1 MLNNIKYHSPTEIE
15 KHSFELITE
24 LLGDKKFSSIQE
36 ESIVKRVIHTTADFD
51 YADTIVVTKNAFE
64 SAVNAI
70 QNGCTIITDTTM
82 AMAGINKKV
91 LESYGGMCKCFIT
104 DEDVMKIA
112 KEKNTTRSCAAIDK
126 AVLDKNNQIFVIGN
140 APTALIRLYEL
151 VKENKVSPALVVG
164 VPVGF
169 VNVEES
175 KELFM
180 TTSIPYIIAKG
191 RKGGSNVAAA
201 IINAILYHMNG
212 KR

>member
-15 KHSFELITE
+15 KHSFEIITK
-24 LLGDKKFSSIQE
+24 LLGNKKFASIQE

-64 SAVNAI
+64 SAVSAI

-82 AMAGINKKV
+82 AMSGINKRV
-91 LESYGGMCKCFIT
+91 LESYGGSCKCFIA
-104 DEDVMKIA
+104 DKDVMKTA
-112 KEKNTTRSCAAIDK
+112 KEKNITRSCAAIDK
-126 AVLDKNNQIFVIGN
+126 AILDKNNQIYVIGN

-151 VKENKVSPALVVG
+151 VKQNKVSPALVVG

-180 TTSIPYIIAKG
+180 TTNVPYIIAKG

-201 IINAILYHMNG
+201 IINAILYNIDG
-212 KR
+212 K